1 MKKGLHIFTAI
12 AASLVL
18 FTACQSEIRRGEV
31 EDARKYFENTAASLS
46 LPLYN
51 VPATK
56 AQDIA
61 KYTQSVTPLWE
72 EAVVTETGGRK
83 IIEIPLA
90 GPVKLVGVILT
101 RQRGIEERTLAA
113 TKSYLVMDYAGGEP
127 EMYVETFLQRGKECT
142 MLLSTTR
149 SEITGIQI
157 KSDLNG
163 TIFEQIGYDAKGA
176 HEIEVCEEHHH
187 HGEMHDTE
195 GFDSI
200 GYSILYNVLSTKVG
214 CPLIGSFF
222 CYACGGIYYTE
233 AEDYRG
239 VACPYCGAS
248 YIYNSKEYCAQCGL
262 REKDCECEKESCG
275 PCGQPKLYCDKGCS
289 AQGAPCSCEV
299 GLH

>member
-1 MKKGLHIFTAI
+1 MKQRFYLFTAI

-72 EAVVTETGGRK
+72 EAVVTEIGGRK

-200 GYSILYNVLSTKVG
+200 GYSLMYNVLSTKVG
-214 CPLIGSFF
+214 CPLNGFFF
-222 CYACGGIYYTE
+222 CIWCGENYYAEWMSYDDVKCPNCGT
-233 AEDYRG
+233 
-239 VACPYCGAS
+239 S
-248 YIYNSKEYCAQCGL
+248 YIYNFRDYCPQCGL
-262 REKDCECEKESCG
+262 REKDCECVRESCA
-275 PCGQPKLYCDKGCS
+275 PCGHPKWSCGDECS
-289 AQGAPCSCEV
+289 KSPSCPC
-299 GLH
+299 GH

>member
-1 MKKGLHIFTAI
+1 MKQRFYLFTAI

-31 EDARKYFENTAASLS
+31 EDARKYFENTAVSLS

-72 EAVVTETGGRK
+72 EAVVTEIGGRK

-214 CPLIGSFF
+214 CPIYGEF
-222 CYACGGIYYTE
+222 CCPVCGQSYSAEGMTFADIY
-233 AEDYRG
+233 
-239 VACPYCGAS
+239 CPYCGTW
-248 YIYNSKEYCAQCGL
+248 YDRVRDYCAICGQSY
-262 REKDCECEKESCG
+262 EKCTCGSQPCNPCGHPKWSCG
-275 PCGQPKLYCDKGCS
+275 DECSKSPSCPCG
-289 AQGAPCSCEV
+289 
-299 GLH
+299 H